1 MISGGFNICQPSW
14 TCWKIG
20 TSVMED
26 ERDHHPSSMVEKN
39 EATSQMAVIYYRE
52 MCSCTSLTPSILNHI
67 PHSFYSAS
75 WMLYVGATLTEQLLP
90 WNNDSFHHATSGENK
105 HIKRG
110 MSLLAVP
117 ATNPQSEFIED
128 CSTGDSGSLAVPLPK
143 YSSNISHLVFNM

>member
-1 MISGGFNICQPSW
+1 MHITDPKYFKS
-14 TCWKIG
+14 
-20 TSVMED
+20 
-26 ERDHHPSSMVEKN
+26 HSSQLLLCE
-39 EATSQMAVIYYRE
+39 S
-52 MCSCTSLTPSILNHI
+52 S
-67 PHSFYSAS
+67 
-75 WMLYVGATLTEQLLP
+75 MLYVGATLTEQLLP

-110 MSLLAVP
+110 MSLLPVP